1 MQLSGENQAF
11 FRNYFREVAFF
22 YYRRSLIILVETR
35 RFIPPPQGVLSQ
47 NSYDFCDKTERPE
60 SPLAD
65 LFPNLFY
72 RVHLRGI
79 RWDERKVDILRDLQS
94 VRPVPPGPVTD
105 QQQLIVRK
113 CLCHLFQKHVHTDCV
128 AVREHKKESVSRL
141 RFHRP
146 ICVPVFPYMVTGY
159 GWPHPSLAP
168 AALRFVDPPEP
179 CFILEQYSHS
189 LLGKFFLQFV
199 VSGFNFFEAFTA
211 SLSAAF
217 GCLDLGIIFRHPCRL
232 SNR

>member
-1 MQLSGENQAF
+1 MKLIDTKPHLIYIQNPVPAGNAADHGCRQVLYRITQPFDHFVQAQ
-11 FRNYFREVAFF
+11 ECLVA
-22 YYRRSLIILVETR
+22 
-35 RFIPPPQGVLSQ
+35 
-47 NSYDFCDKTERPE
+47 E

-159 GWPHPSLAP
+159 GWPHSSLAP

-217 GCLDLGIIFRHPCRL
+217 GCLDLGIILRHPCRL